1 VSLGLTVQAARLGTP
16 HHHRGGCLLN
26 PQQLATAIAQ
36 MTKEEQMM
44 VGVLADRLLTQYVK
58 NADHMVVKD
67 LKYLAKLSAYF
78 FIKER
83 R

>member
-1 VSLGLTVQAARLGTP
+1 
-16 HHHRGGCLLN
+16 
-26 PQQLATAIAQ
+26 